1 MAELVDLTL
10 KRIKDAR
17 LRYLIFGTEQPEEK
31 TIIGKIIYSMNNVL
45 LMSFF
50 GFYTLWKHRD
60 EIEEQEC
67 ESANT
72 KRIDTTFAELYTSN
86 ALSIELI
93 AFLLTEI
100 QLGASKQAFSIY
112 KNYIKNNVT
121 CSKFQQIAEIVRV
134 WRISYKHAEQ
144 NIEKLTSLY
153 EELLKSLPILRKLKV
168 DDSSDKMEFTVITDD
183 DDEITEDMSSFIK
196 LIEHDFESDYYFLH
210 RAIRSENVIKLE
222 YMDFSGSN
230 ICSGD
235 ENGDFAMGVGE
246 FRKLIGCDDAS
257 VRSSNVSRNL
267 NKLNF
272 RYIRGLAMAVS
283 DVLQKGTKRVIK
295 IVYGNNRKYK
305 DIFDGVEIDDINW
318 DNIIVLLML
327 EEGPSDIIEEVL
339 KNDANAFYEILK
351 NVSVRFELDINKLNA
366 KFEQLQKNEETYEE
380 TQHKGFIENKTL
392 SMWRRST
399 EVSLMAQFIVSVV
412 ANTNIDNVTTN
423 AFYAESL
430 SMKKKKIEAIRRE
443 GSDVEVIR
451 ILNKTLERVF
461 KMLILFYKG
470 VIAYAQKREEI
481 LKGVLDLR
489 RRQSV
494 EFLGTLQKSCEEAFF
509 DAVREEMS
517 QRDSSGKGL
526 HNSSLGVL
534 ISMFERLCSS
544 MGAKHGGFFVKQCEA
559 GKLLYSILGRSE
571 ICDMSQLRRIIKLKQ
586 GELSDDPNCP
596 KDLLEFFN
604 KYLKHDDLATDLPDE
619 VIKKYYDCSIELL
632 KFLAFNKDY
641 VKEGELR
648 HQVIYDPIFPYV
660 VRYSEKSENRDKCSV
675 CQYVINTDGE
685 FDKAKGVKLLT
696 EFDYKINELYYC
708 IPNAECS
715 TKNWWVSPF
724 LISCREFDGIFLNL
738 NTDKDESE
746 GDDNATHDA

>member
-31 TIIGKIIYSMNNVL
+31 TITGKIIYSMNNIL

-50 GFYTLWKHRD
+50 GFYILWKHRG
-60 EIEEQEC
+60 ELEEQEG

-72 KRIDTTFAELYTSN
+72 KRIDTTFADLYTSN
-86 ALSIELI
+86 ALNTELI

-112 KNYIKNNVT
+112 KNYIKSNVA

-153 EELLKSLPILRKLKV
+153 EELLKSLQILSKLKV
-168 DDSSDKMEFTVITDD
+168 DDSLDRIEFTVITED

-210 RAIRSENVIKLE
+210 RANRSENVIKLE

-230 ICSGD
+230 ICSGA
-235 ENGDFAMGVGE
+235 ENGDFTMGVGE
-246 FRKLIGCDDAS
+246 FRKLIGCGDFS

-267 NKLNF
+267 NMLNF

-295 IVYGNNRKYK
+295 NVYGNNRKYK
-305 DIFDGVEIDDINW
+305 DIFDGIEIDDINW

-380 TQHKGFIENKTL
+380 TQHKGFIENKTV

-399 EVSLMAQFIVSVV
+399 EISLMAQFIVSAV

-451 ILNKTLERVF
+451 IRNKT
-461 KMLILFYKG
+461 
-470 VIAYAQKREEI
+470 
-481 LKGVLDLR
+481 
-489 RRQSV
+489 
-494 EFLGTLQKSCEEAFF
+494 C
-509 DAVREEMS
+509 
-517 QRDSSGKGL
+517 
-526 HNSSLGVL
+526 
-534 ISMFERLCSS
+534 
-544 MGAKHGGFFVKQCEA
+544 
-559 GKLLYSILGRSE
+559 LLY
-571 ICDMSQLRRIIKLKQ
+571 
-586 GELSDDPNCP
+586 
-596 KDLLEFFN
+596 
-604 KYLKHDDLATDLPDE
+604 T
-619 VIKKYYDCSIELL
+619 
-632 KFLAFNKDY
+632 
-641 VKEGELR
+641 
-648 HQVIYDPIFPYV
+648 
-660 VRYSEKSENRDKCSV
+660 
-675 CQYVINTDGE
+675 
-685 FDKAKGVKLLT
+685 
-696 EFDYKINELYYC
+696 
-708 IPNAECS
+708 
-715 TKNWWVSPF
+715 
-724 LISCREFDGIFLNL
+724 
-738 NTDKDESE
+738 
-746 GDDNATHDA
+746 

>member
-31 TIIGKIIYSMNNVL
+31 TITGKIIYSMNNIL

-50 GFYTLWKHRD
+50 GFYILWKHRNELE
-60 EIEEQEC
+60 EIEG

-72 KRIDTTFAELYTSN
+72 KRIDNTFAELYTTN
-86 ALSIELI
+86 VLSTELI

-100 QLGASKQAFSIY
+100 QLGASKQTSSLFAP
-112 KNYIKNNVT
+112 YITNKVE

-168 DDSSDKMEFTVITDD
+168 DDSSDGIELTVITED
-183 DDEITEDMSSFIK
+183 DDEITEDMSNFIK
-196 LIEHDFESDYYFLH
+196 LIEHDFESEYYFLH
-210 RAIRSENVIKLE
+210 RAIRAENVIKLE

-230 ICSGD
+230 TCSGD
-235 ENGDFAMGVGE
+235 ENGDFTIGVGE
-246 FRKLIGCDDAS
+246 FRKLIGYNDVTARLSDAS
-257 VRSSNVSRNL
+257 KNL
-267 NKLNF
+267 NMLNF

-283 DVLQKGTKRVIK
+283 DVLQKGTKKVIK
-295 IVYGNNRKYK
+295 TVYGNNRKYK
-305 DIFDGVEIDDINW
+305 DIFDVGEIDEINW

-339 KNDANAFYEILK
+339 KNDANAFDEILK
-351 NVSVRFELDINKLNA
+351 NISVRFELNYRKLTQ

-380 TQHKGFIENKTL
+380 TQHKGFIENRTV

-399 EVSLMAQFIVSVV
+399 EISLMAQFIVSAV

-430 SMKKKKIEAIRRE
+430 SMKKKKIEAIRKE

-451 ILNKTLERVF
+451 VLNKTLERVF
-461 KMLILFYKG
+461 KMLIVFYKG
-470 VIAYAQKREEI
+470 VIAYAQKREEM

-489 RRQSV
+489 KRQSE
-494 EFLGTLQKSCEEAFF
+494 EFLNALQKSCESAFF
-509 DAVREEMS
+509 DTVRVEIS
-517 QRDSSGKGL
+517 QTDGSGKSL

-534 ISMFERLCSS
+534 VSTFEKLCAS
-544 MGAKHGGFFVKQCEA
+544 MGAKHGGFFVKHCEA
-559 GKLLYSILGRSE
+559 GKLLHSILGRSE
-571 ICDMSQLRRIIKLKQ
+571 ICDMSQLRRIMKLKQ
-586 GELSDDPNCP
+586 GELGDDPNYP

-604 KYLKHDDLATDLPDE
+604 KYLKHDDVATNLPDE

-632 KFLAFNKDY
+632 KFLAFNKDF
-641 VKEGELR
+641 VREGELR

-685 FDKAKGVKLLT
+685 FDKTKGVKLLT

-724 LISCREFDGIFLNL
+724 LISCREFDGVFLKL

-746 GDDNATHDA
+746 GEDNATYDA